1 MSATSKDRV
10 SPGDR
15 RLFAGYGPAVL
26 IIAAFFVMAILVPS
40 VAPEK
45 DVSAS
50 TGSSQVTSGGGG
62 LGGLTNSTTT
72 TTAPGSAG
80 TTTGTGASSTTG
92 TAAIGAGSSTA
103 ANQVTACAGPQVAGD
118 PYSPPCINFSGTNNG
133 GATTRGVTSNQIVIT
148 YTNPTDGSKSVDQ
161 TIESVTGSYNSVI
174 FPETY
179 AQMINTL
186 QELVTYFNKHFQFYG
201 RQIVLKVV
209 NGEEDGAGDNAGNVQ
224 ADALNVADDIKA
236 FAEINGT
243 SETYVNALSAQHVLN
258 FSGVYDNE
266 AGYQANA
273 PYSWSDVPD
282 CTEIGQ
288 DVGQVVAKDLVGQPT
303 SFGGTGVANGETRK
317 FAVVYDDLPYLSSCA
332 TEITSALSAAGQP
345 AATTIGYSTD
355 QSVATATA
363 QSTVQQLINDK
374 VTTVLCMC
382 DPLGELLFADDMQND
397 HYQPEWVEG
406 GVVGEETDDIAQEMP
421 QSVWAHTVVI
431 TSEESLAGK
440 YGSTL
445 AYFAAKS
452 EDPNNALIVNE
463 VDVLY
468 QRLYQLALGI
478 ELAGPNLT
486 PQSFQQGILSYKG
499 GNGAYGPQT
508 YVYNGTNYFSPVH
521 QYKIQW
527 YNPAA
532 ISQSDGAQGTPRRPT
547 RCRSFPT
554 VPSDRQEVA
563 TGPLYRCRRGSR
575 PGGDPDLPTSG
586 AAGHGPLRRS
596 VRQSQWALGHW
607 PRPHL
612 PGESGHQLRLR
623 LHGRRGRRRRSGSL
637 RRAPLALGR

>member
-1 MSATSKDRV
+1 MSAKSKDRV

-45 DVSAS
+45 DVSANT
-50 TGSSQVTSGGGG
+50 TGSSKVTSGGGG
-62 LGGLTNSTTT
+62 LGGLTNSSTTT
-72 TTAPGSAG
+72 TPAVGGA
-80 TTTGTGASSTTG
+80 GASPGANSTTG
-92 TAAIGAGSSTA
+92 TAAGAVPSTTP
-103 ANQVTACAGPQVAGD
+103 NQVAGCAGPQVAGD
-118 PYSPPCINFSGTNNG
+118 PYSPPCISFNGNNG

-148 YTNPTDGSKSVDQ
+148 YMNPTDGSKSVDQ
-161 TIESVTGSYNSVI
+161 SIESVTGSYNSVI

-179 AQMINTL
+179 AQEINTL

-201 RQIVLKVV
+201 RQIVLKVI
-209 NGEEDGAGDNAGNVQ
+209 NGQEDGAGDNAGNVQ

-243 SETYVNALSAQHVLN
+243 SEAYVNALSAQHVLN

-288 DVGQVVAKDLVGQPT
+288 DVGSVVTKDLVGQPT
-303 SFGGTGVANGETRK
+303 SFGGTGVANGEPRK

-332 TEITSALSAAGQP
+332 TEMTSALSAAGQP
-345 AATTIGYSTD
+345 ATTTIGYSTD

-363 QSTVQQLINDK
+363 QSTVQQLINDN

-486 PQSFQQGILSYKG
+486 PQSFEQGILSYKG

-508 YVYNGTNYFSPVH
+508 YVYNGVDYFSPVH

-527 YNPAA
+527 YNPSA
-532 ISQSDGAQGTPRRPT
+532 ISQSDGAQGTWVSNNTWYSSPP
-547 RCRSFPT
+547 SPLPVFPN
-554 VPSDRQEVA
+554 
-563 TGPLYRCRRGSR
+563 GP
-575 PGGDPDLPTSG
+575 
-586 AAGHGPLRRS
+586 
-596 VRQSQWALGHW
+596 Q
-607 PRPHL
+607 
-612 PGESGHQLRLR
+612 
-623 LHGRRGRRRRSGSL
+623 
-637 RRAPLALGR
+637 